1 MRLFKFTALLITA
14 LCFIACDNT
23 TDTIGST
30 ITNRVDNL
38 TITDAEFDVT
48 TQSLAAGSVL
58 SKNSTG
64 IIGKLKDPET
74 GTYLT
79 GDYMAQLGVLSSFS
93 LDTLQYIRDAYN
105 GEIMS
110 DSCFIRVTYS
120 KWYGDSLA
128 PMKVTAYEMSKPMPE
143 ANYYSDYDAF
153 QAGYVSEDNFHA
165 DATYD
170 LTNTGKTFKIYLNKP
185 YTKDGKTYKN
195 YGTYIMNTFV
205 EHPEYFK
212 SNYAFLHNVCP
223 GFYLKYQGGVG
234 SIAKISDTELRFFW
248 KRQKTFTKSDGVTDS
263 IVVETGYNNFNGT
276 EETMQINKVSY
287 DQDKIDAL
295 VEDGSCT
302 YLKSP
307 AGIFTVA
314 TLPVEEVMK
323 GHENDTLTTAT
334 IAFEKIND
342 STNSEYNFDA
352 PSTVLMVPLDSLQS
366 FFENGNKNDNRTSYT
381 TTYSSKSN
389 ASYTY
394 QNISNLITN
403 MYKNKGKTND
413 WNKVVLI
420 PVSLKTATIDGSSV
434 VTKVN
439 HDMGLTSTRLVRGT
453 TASPIKL
460 KVIYSRFKDN

>member
-14 LCFIACDNT
+14 LCFIACDDT

-30 ITNRVDNL
+30 ITNKVDNL
-38 TITDAEFDVT
+38 TITDAEYDVT

-79 GDYMAQLGVLSSFS
+79 GDYMTQLGVLSSFS

-105 GEIMS
+105 GEILA
-110 DSCFIRVTYS
+110 DSSFILVSYS

-143 ANYYSDYDAF
+143 DNYYSDYDAF
-153 QAGYVSEDNFHA
+153 EAGYVSEDNFHA

-170 LTNTGKTFKIYLNKP
+170 LTDTNGAFKIYLNKP

-195 YGTYIMNTFV
+195 YGTYIMQTFV

-223 GFYLKYQGGVG
+223 GFYLKHQGGVG
-234 SIAKISDTELRFFW
+234 NIAKVFNTSLRFYW
-248 KRQKTFTKSDGVTDS
+248 KRQKTFTKSDGVSDS
-263 IVVETGYNNFNGT
+263 IVVVNDYNSFDGT

-342 STNSEYNFDA
+342 STHSKYNFDA

-366 FFENGNKNDNRTSYT
+366 FFEHGNKNDNRTSYT
-381 TTYSSKSN
+381 VSYSSASN

-394 QNISNLITN
+394 QNISNLLTN

-420 PVSLKTATIDGSSV
+420 PVSLKTATIDGSTV

-453 TASPIKL
+453 TAAPIKL
-460 KVIYSRFKDN
+460 KVIYSRFRDN